1 MIFRA
6 RTSNEQA
13 ITELRGLL
21 ELRSKQLKEYLSAFK
36 LETARTYAAI
46 NDVKDVELRIVQH
59 LLRIEEKLDKLADA
73 VASIARVEEKIYA
86 STKRI
91 DRHEFRMDTLET
103 DIVFLK
109 SNVAGSNKSLTAI
122 ERFVWICI
130 STVATATVYFIK

>member
-1 MIFRA
+1 MSMEDIFQPYDKR
-6 RTSNEQA
+6 
-13 ITELRGLL
+13 L
-21 ELRSKQLKEYLSAFK
+21 
-36 LETARTYAAI
+36 
-46 NDVKDVELRIVQH
+46 D
-59 LLRIEEKLDKLADA
+59 RIEEKLDKLADA

-91 DRHEFRMDTLET
+91 DRHEFRMDTLEN